1 MNSVSSTP
9 EKKNDYIWITTINK
23 MQKKFPYRT
32 MTLFM
37 AFLMFSTSIGFS
49 MDVHV
54 CGGKIESFSF
64 FGNVEAC
71 EMMQEKQEV
80 ENSHSCCE
88 APKKEI
94 KSCHNKEEATDNC
107 CHNETFAVSNSGEFE
122 TSDLSLV
129 KFQQIITAVIVL
141 FSTIEFFE
149 LSGKRPNYSYYNPP
163 PIVKDI
169 SLFLQVFR
177 I

>member
-1 MNSVSSTP
+1 MIP
-9 EKKNDYIWITTINK
+9 RQKIITLEIMRNV
-23 MQKKFPYRT
+23 FPYRK

-37 AFLMFSTSIGFS
+37 AFLMYSTSVGFS

-71 EMMQEKQEV
+71 EMMQEQQEA
-80 ENSHSCCE
+80 ENNHSCCE

-94 KSCHNKEEATDNC
+94 KSCHNKEEANDNC

-141 FSTIEFFE
+141 FPTIEFFE
-149 LSGKRPNYSYYNPP
+149 LSEKRPNYSYYNPP

-169 SLFLQVFR
+169 SVLLQVFR